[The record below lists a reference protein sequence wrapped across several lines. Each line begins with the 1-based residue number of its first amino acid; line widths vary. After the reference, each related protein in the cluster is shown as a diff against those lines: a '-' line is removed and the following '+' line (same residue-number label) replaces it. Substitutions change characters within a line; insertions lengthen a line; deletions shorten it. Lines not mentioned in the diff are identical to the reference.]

1 MDGTLTGFRKM
12 YVKLTKLLRSKERSS
27 NRVMEDNRVF
37 VLCIDGHNLASQ
49 KNISGANDVISIF
62 VHVLSF

>member
-27 NRVMEDNRVF
+27 NRVT
-37 VLCIDGHNLASQ
+37 Q
-49 KNISGANDVISIF
+49 KNPNSVYRKSSNKRRLLDGLKGFFQI
-62 VHVLSF
+62 